1 MPDSTLIKRDL
12 NSAAGIVLAV
22 VLFFAL
28 NIVAAAMLR
37 SARIDL
43 TADRLY
49 TLSSGTRAILA
60 RIDEPI
66 ALRFYYSERLGKEIP
81 NYGVYATRVREML
94 QEYESAA
101 RGKIRLQLIDP
112 QPFSDEEDRAV
123 ASGLQG
129 VPLNQQGELV
139 YFGLA
144 ASNSADKEDVIA
156 FFQPERE
163 RFLEYDLTKLAFNLA
178 TTKKKVVGVLS
189 TLPLLGE
196 FRGPAQAS
204 EPWAIYSQLQQFFE
218 LRWLDRDV
226 ADIPAEIGVL
236 MVAHPRDLAEKTLY
250 AVDQFVLRGGHAI
263 IFVDPHAESEFGRP
277 GPTGLPAET
286 GSNLPKIFEAWGIE
300 LVSGKFVGDRL
311 LARRVNAGSETRIR
325 AVDYVAW
332 LTLRETNFNHDDI
345 LTTDLGPVNVASAG
359 IVKQHQGASTSFTP
373 LITTTD
379 QAMPIDVDKLRLA
392 PDPVALLADFRPTG
406 ERYVIAARIRG
417 PAKTAFPDGPPSEKK
432 PPSAESKDGAA
443 TPGEPKATPEP
454 AAVEPMT
461 PQIKDSKGSINL
473 IVVADS
479 DILQDRF
486 WVQIADFFGQR
497 VATPTAANANFVV
510 NAIDNLSGS
519 DELIGL
525 RSRGQATRPFVVVQE
540 IQRDAELRFRAKE
553 RELTEKLRDTEKKL
567 SELQTK
573 SQPQEGTGGRVIL
586 TKEQQE
592 AIEQFRGEMLKIR
605 KELRDVQHDLRKDI
619 EGLEGWVKFINIG
632 LVPTL
637 VAGAAILLGLARAR
651 RRRRAAPI

>member
-1 MPDSTLIKRDL
+1 
-12 NSAAGIVLAV
+12 
-22 VLFFAL
+22 
-28 NIVAAAMLR
+28 
-37 SARIDL
+37 
-43 TADRLY
+43 
-49 TLSSGTRAILA
+49 
-60 RIDEPI
+60 
-66 ALRFYYSERLGKEIP
+66 
-81 NYGVYATRVREML
+81 
-94 QEYESAA
+94 
-101 RGKIRLQLIDP
+101 
-112 QPFSDEEDRAV
+112 
-123 ASGLQG
+123 
-129 VPLNQQGELV
+129 
-139 YFGLA
+139 
-144 ASNSADKEDVIA
+144 
-156 FFQPERE
+156 
-163 RFLEYDLTKLAFNLA
+163 
-178 TTKKKVVGVLS
+178 
-189 TLPLLGE
+189 
-196 FRGPAQAS
+196 
-204 EPWAIYSQLQQFFE
+204 
-218 LRWLDRDV
+218 
-226 ADIPAEIGVL
+226 
-236 MVAHPRDLAEKTLY
+236 
-250 AVDQFVLRGGHAI
+250 
-263 IFVDPHAESEFGRP
+263 
-277 GPTGLPAET
+277 
-286 GSNLPKIFEAWGIE
+286 

-443 TPGEPKATPEP
+443 MPGEPKATPEP

-632 LVPTL
+632 LVPML
-637 VAGAAILLGLARAR
+637 IAGAAILLGLARAR
-651 RRRRAAPI
+651 RRRRAAQI